1 MIYNFFGSKSSID
14 IDVMVLVDEIP
25 KTIMECHYLV
35 EYNNERLKEELA
47 ELGISG
53 KRINSNI
60 CTIDSGIVTKV
71 FKGTKDEVNNSLI
84 DTYVNFKQIHPLFV
98 KERLKRDVDLKVLRT
113 FRIILSF
120 LSRGEHRSDVKDA
133 LGSTLIKKINVLNKI
148 SFSKPLEL
156 GNRNVKIDDF
166 YKTLA
171 FQLGQTILL
180 TKGIEAYTKERIDLE
195 FEDNLSNALYR
206 CQMADFDYT
215 YLEFLK
221 KLLIKI
227 VLNNYTYLLNIDENT
242 YLKSYR

>member
-60 CTIDSGIVTKV
+60 CTIDNGIVTKV
-71 FKGTKDEVNNSLI
+71 FKGTSDEVNNSLI
-84 DTYVNFKQIHPLFV
+84 DTYENFKQIHPLLIT
-98 KERLKRDVDLKVLRT
+98 KRLKRDVDLKVLRT

-156 GNRNVKIDDF
+156 GNRNVKTDDF

-180 TKGIEAYTKERIDLE
+180 TKNIEAYTKERIDLE

-206 CQMADFDYT
+206 CQMSDFDYT

-221 KLLIKI
+221 KFLIKI
-227 VLNNYTYLLNIDENT
+227 VLNNYTHILNIDENA
-242 YLKSYR
+242 YLKY